1 MWSTRS
7 PPGCGPGRRSWPSRR
22 ARRGALAYGEFRPA
36 MFQAAVD
43 AGRPVQPLR
52 LTYHHRDGAPSTVA
66 AFVGDDTCGSPVRRI
81 VRARLTVVHV
91 EVASL
96 ELPGTDRRDLAA
108 RCAQAVRPD
117 HPGVPHIAP
126 LPLGRASA

>member
-1 MWSTRS
+1 M
-7 PPGCGPGRRSWPSRR
+7 PS
-22 ARRGALAYGEFRPA
+22 YG
-36 MFQAAVD
+36 
-43 AGRPVQPLR
+43 VQPLR

-66 AFVGDDTCGSPVRRI
+66 AFVGDDGLWQSVCRI

-108 RCAQAVRPD
+108 RCELAVRGPNPAASP
-117 HPGVPHIAP
+117 HPSA
-126 LPLGRASA
+126 LLLGRATA

>member
-1 MWSTRS
+1 M
-7 PPGCGPGRRSWPSRR
+7 
-22 ARRGALAYGEFRPA
+22 
-36 MFQAAVD
+36 
-43 AGRPVQPLR
+43 
-52 LTYHHRDGAPSTVA
+52 A
-66 AFVGDDTCGSPVRRI
+66 AFVGDDTLWQSVRRI

-96 ELPGTDRRDLAA
+96 ELPGNDRRDLAA

-117 HPGVPHIAP
+117 HHTPVFPHIAP